1 MKTSSSPPMC
11 TRRTLWV
18 LIDCRGE
25 TALLV
30 RFYRVNV
37 KLGFPCGC
45 RGFSSPFCLQAS
57 ETVAVKFLLPSNPD
71 LGSHR
76 SFLGV
81 AERRSEM
88 QGGGGFPWNPS
99 VSAEEKDGF
108 RGIQTAVSMCRKL
121 RGGMEE
127 VGDGRSLHVCDWIC

>member
-1 MKTSSSPPMC
+1 M
-11 TRRTLWV
+11 

-88 QGGGGFPWNPS
+88 QGGGDS
-99 VSAEEKDGF
+99 
-108 RGIQTAVSMCRKL
+108 RGIRQFLLKKKTDS
-121 RGGMEE
+121 EE
-127 VGDGRSLHVCDWIC
+127 FRQL